1 MCTAS
6 GGRNQIDVA
15 LTHRL
20 AVFGKSDRPFRA
32 LAFGKAVVVAVCV
45 AIPLEQRD
53 DGVAVERLHQI
64 VAQAA
69 FVEPV
74 LGVFGFFV
82 VEPNA
87 NARHQYR
94 FASKQVH

>member
-15 LTHRL
+15 LTHGL
-20 AVFGKSDRPFRA
+20 TVFGKSDRPFRA

-53 DGVAVERLHQI
+53 DGVAVERLHQV

-82 VEPNA
+82 VEPHA
-87 NARHQYR
+87 NPRHQYSL
-94 FASKQVH
+94 AAE